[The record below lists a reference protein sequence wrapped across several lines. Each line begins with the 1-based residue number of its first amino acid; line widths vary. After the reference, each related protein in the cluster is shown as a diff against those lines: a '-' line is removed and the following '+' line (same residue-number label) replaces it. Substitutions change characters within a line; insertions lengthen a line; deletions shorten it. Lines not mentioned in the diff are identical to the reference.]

1 MPYDI
6 LGSFKLLLDLS
17 RTVDDLHRLNYDI
30 RSGHRTSTFNGVYGL
45 DIYSADIDIQV
56 ISQALLGYRAAA
68 TFLILN
74 RITIL
79 RGCYGIM
86 N

>member
-1 MPYDI
+1 MALI
-6 LGSFKLLLDLS
+6 AMGFLTLLAGMAQDFGRG
-17 RTVDDLHRLNYDI
+17 RTI
-30 RSGHRTSTFNGVYGL
+30 RSGHRTSTFNGIYGL